1 MGKNQ
6 INSDEILDIKKQSL
20 EGLFAENEL
29 DKKLAEYKQAQ
40 VDKITFRILL
50 KPLLISF
57 IALVFSFFLDI
68 SYVPFLGNITIDF
81 AKALFP
87 SWQPINQQI
96 EPLSFWWMPI
106 ITYFIFVGFAF
117 KAYYELKHE
126 ANYSSSSGIIDR
138 ITGSAMSVIDG
149 ISTALPLLGAAI
161 LLISIK
167 LGPEIFLGISVPFEI
182 KALIVLALGVLF
194 EPVMDKL
201 GVEFQHIVNR
211 SREIKDRYYSEIQ
224 ILETN
229 TILAKIEE
237 QLSKIN
243 NPVSNMLK
251 PGELESYQKVFEN
264 LLTLS
269 KETYK
274 YTAASQ
280 SVLEKMS
287 GFGSIQPEH
296 VESVKS
302 LTKLI
307 TEAANSLKD
316 EKTISALKSLE
327 NIIKK

>member
-1 MGKNQ
+1 MSKNE
-6 INSDEILDIKKQSL
+6 INSSEIFDIKKQSL

-29 DKKLAEYKQAQ
+29 DQKLSEYKRAQ
-40 VDKITFRILL
+40 IEKITFRILI

-57 IALVFSFFLDI
+57 VALIISFFLDL
-68 SYVPFLGNITIDF
+68 SYVPLLGNITIDF

-87 SWQPINQQI
+87 AWQPINQQI
-96 EPLSFWWMPI
+96 EPLSFWWIPI
-106 ITYFIFVGFAF
+106 LTYLIFVGFAF

-126 ANYSSSSGIIDR
+126 ANYLSSSEIIDR

-149 ISTALPLLGAAI
+149 IATALPLIGAAI

-167 LGPEIFLGISVPFEI
+167 LGPEIFLGLSVPFEI

-243 NPVSNMLK
+243 NPVSNTLK
-251 PGELESYQKVFEN
+251 PAELENYQKIFEN
-264 LLTLS
+264 LLALS

-280 SVLEKMS
+280 GILEKMN

-296 VESVKS
+296 IENVKS
-302 LTKLI
+302 LTKLMI
-307 TEAANSLKD
+307 EAAQSMKD
-316 EKTISALKSLE
+316 DKTIAALKSLE